1 MLKGFAELA
10 EEILDLPV
18 RIGIS
23 SGIFEAKDTHVSA
36 LQGPEFATV
45 AGLVLYGERRRKR
58 QDFHESSGPGWR
70 KLVSKLRSFI

>member
-1 MLKGFAELA
+1 LKGLVELA

-23 SGIFEAKDTHVSA
+23 TKTFETKDAHVSA

-45 AGLVLYGERRRKR
+45 TGLVLYGERRRKR
-58 QDFHESSGPGWR
+58 HDFHENSGSGFK
-70 KLVSKLRSFI
+70 KLVSKLRTFI

>member
-10 EEILDLPV
+10 EDILDLPV

-23 SGIFEAKDTHVSA
+23 SGFFEAKDSHVSA

-45 AGLVLYGERRRKR
+45 TGLVVYGERRRKR
-58 QDFHESSGPGWR
+58 QGFHEGSGAGWR
-70 KLVSKLRSFI
+70 KLVSKLRTFI